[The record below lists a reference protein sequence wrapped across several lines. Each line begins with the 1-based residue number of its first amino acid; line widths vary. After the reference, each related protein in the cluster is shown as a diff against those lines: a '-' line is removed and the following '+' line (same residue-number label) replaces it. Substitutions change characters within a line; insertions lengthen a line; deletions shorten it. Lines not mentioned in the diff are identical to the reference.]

1 MEARP
6 TQKQVI
12 TSSLFWESYDNV
24 YVQGLDLFWFYQA
37 ELYANK
43 IKSILY
49 ELDQTYPY
57 YPECRHLATKS
68 RMYRNIILDSHLIIY
83 RITEER
89 IEVLDIVHSASS
101 MRKIKQ
107 ARNIH
112 IEWCRETEKGEPPVS
127 DPPLFADI

>member
-24 YVQGLDLFWFYQA
+24 YVQGLDLFGFYQA

-49 ELDQTYPY
+49 ELDQTRKRLSLLPRMPTPNHEKPHVPEHHPRFTPY
-57 YPECRHLATKS
+57 HLPHHRGTHRGAGHRPFSIQHAK
-68 RMYRNIILDSHLIIY
+68 DQ
-83 RITEER
+83 E
-89 IEVLDIVHSASS
+89 D
-101 MRKIKQ
+101 
-107 ARNIH
+107 
-112 IEWCRETEKGEPPVS
+112 
-127 DPPLFADI
+127 

>member
-24 YVQGLDLFWFYQA
+24 YVQGLDLFGFYQA

-83 RITEER
+83 RI
-89 IEVLDIVHSASS
+89 EVLDIVHSASS
-101 MRKIKQ
+101 MRKIKKTK
-107 ARNIH
+107 NIH
-112 IEWCRETEKGEPPVS
+112 IE
-127 DPPLFADI
+127 

>member
-24 YVQGLDLFWFYQA
+24 YVQGLDLFGFYQA

-57 YPECRHLATKS
+57 YPEWTMS
-68 RMYRNIILDSHLIIY
+68 S
-83 RITEER
+83 T
-89 IEVLDIVHSASS
+89 S
-101 MRKIKQ
+101 MRSSVM
-107 ARNIH
+107 R
-112 IEWCRETEKGEPPVS
+112 
-127 DPPLFADI
+127 

>member
-24 YVQGLDLFWFYQA
+24 YVQGLDLFGFYQA

-57 YPECRHLATKS
+57 YPECRHLTTKS

-89 IEVLDIVHSASS
+89 IEVLDIVHSACERS
-101 MRKIKQ
+101 RKQRISTSNNTK
-107 ARNIH
+107 
-112 IEWCRETEKGEPPVS
+112 KGEPPVS